1 MSGWFFYALGAAI
14 FYGLHQIFTKM
25 AADRISDGLGRFVVE
40 GPAGGSTAPGQVSA
54 EDEKVILSRI
64 QVSF

>member
-14 FYGLHQIFTKM
+14 LYGLHQIFTKM
-25 AADRISDGLGRFVVE
+25 AADHISDGLGTFVVE
-40 GPAGGSTAPGQVSA
+40 GTAGGSTARGQVTA
-54 EDEKVILSRI
+54 QDERVIISRI